1 MHLTPAI
8 RQQSALLP
16 GSFLKAVVFSTA
28 WPFTTIDTA
37 SILSEKQITYGIAAS
52 LLQSQDKE
60 THHHPLLLYASS
72 LSSHFWPH
80 APSSWPGLLSLLLF
94 FEPGHFVLPLLPFV
108 KTAGQG
114 VHTLLCVWIII
125 PVT

>member
-8 RQQSALLP
+8 RQLSALLL
-16 GSFLKAVVFSTA
+16 GRFLKARVFNTA

-37 SILSEKQITYGIAAS
+37 SILSEKQITYGIAVS
-52 LLQSQDKE
+52 LWQSQYKE
-60 THHHPLLLYASS
+60 GNHHPLLLYVSS

-80 APSSWPGLLSLLLF
+80 APSSWPGMLSLLLF
-94 FEPGHFVLPLLPFV
+94 CEPGHFVLPLLPFV

-114 VHTLLCVWIII
+114 VHTLLCVWI
-125 PVT
+125 